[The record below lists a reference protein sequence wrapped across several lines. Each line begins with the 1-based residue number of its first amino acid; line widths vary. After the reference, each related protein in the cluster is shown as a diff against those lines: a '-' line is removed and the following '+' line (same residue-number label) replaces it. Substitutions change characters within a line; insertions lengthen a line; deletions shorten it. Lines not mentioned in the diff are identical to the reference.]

1 MPSYLRPQFAE
12 IRERLN
18 EKPERMLIIR
28 GPRQCGKTT
37 LIKQVLERIRQ
48 PLQYVSIEDPT
59 DSFRH
64 PETGDAI
71 ANYNSFSVQ
80 QQFAEA
86 SADWLVEKWQNSRKQ
101 ANTSE
106 HGAVLV
112 IDEIQKVANWSEI
125 VKGLW
130 DSDRF
135 NDRRLHVVLL
145 GSSPLLMRSGMS
157 ENLTG
162 RFEEI
167 RLSHWSYKEM
177 SEAFGFSLEQ
187 FVYYGGYPGAAS
199 LIENEQRWRQYVRG
213 SLVET
218 AVERDVLGMR
228 RIDKPALLRQLIEI
242 CATYS
247 GQIVSYNK
255 MLGQLQDA
263 GNTTTL
269 AHYLS
274 LTREVGLIA
283 GLSKYSV
290 GEIRQR
296 ASSPKLNVMNS
307 AIISAFSS
315 YTFEDAQNDRSH
327 WGRLVESAVG
337 AHLLNT
343 DDDLVQVHYWRENNK
358 EVDFVLRWGKKL
370 IPIEVK
376 SAEQHG
382 ELQGLNAFC
391 EHYDVL
397 RKIVVSPNE
406 ILLSDFLSQP
416 VRHWFER

>member
-1 MPSYLRPQFAE
+1 MSSYLRPQFAE
-12 IRERLN
+12 IRQRLN

-37 LIKQVLERIRQ
+37 LIKQVLEKIRR
-48 PLQYVSIEDPT
+48 PYQYVSIEDPAE
-59 DSFRH
+59 SFRY
-64 PETGDAI
+64 PETIDAI
-71 ANYNSFSVQ
+71 ADNRSSAVQ
-80 QQFAEA
+80 QQFTEVNPN
-86 SADWLVEKWQNSRKQ
+86 WLVEKWRTSRKQ
-101 ANTSE
+101 ANSSE

-112 IDEIQKVANWSEI
+112 IDEIQKVANWSET

-135 NDRRLHVVLL
+135 YDRRLHVVLL
-145 GSSPLLMRSGMS
+145 GSSPLLMRKGMS

-167 RLSHWSYKEM
+167 RLSHWSYGEM
-177 SEAFGFSLEQ
+177 SEAFSFSLEQ
-187 FVYYGGYPGAAS
+187 FVYYGGYPGAAR
-199 LIENEQRWRQYVRG
+199 LIENEQRWRRYVRG

-218 AVERDVLGMR
+218 AIERDVLGMQ

-274 LTREVGLIA
+274 LTREIGLIT
-283 GLSKYSV
+283 GLSKYSI
-290 GEIRQR
+290 GEIRRR

-307 AIISAFSS
+307 AIISVFAD
-315 YTFEDAQNDRSH
+315 YTFQEAQNDRSH

-343 DDDLVQVHYWRENNK
+343 DDDLVQVYYWRENND
-358 EVDFVLRWGKKL
+358 EVDFVLRRGKTL

-376 SAEQHG
+376 SVEQRG
-382 ELQGLNAFC
+382 ELHGLNEFC
-391 EHYDVL
+391 ERYDVL
-397 RKIVVSPNE
+397 RKIVISPNE
-406 ILLSDFLSQP
+406 VPLSDFLSQP
-416 VRHWFER
+416 VQHWFER